1 MVKFGMP
8 FTSPKELKFDP
19 ISGLSS
25 FTLPT
30 DLPQDVAG
38 LTALLHASIVAQND
52 VIRSAKMQLE
62 HFNHREAELIQ
73 AQQDA
78 DVKLLEA
85 QRDADAKLLEAQ
97 RDADAKL
104 MEVQRAADARIQAL
118 LEQIV
123 LARHRQFGVSS
134 EVLPAQARL
143 FDEADVLA
151 STSTE
156 GQDQVSLPVLDSVE
170 HKTTTPAAP
179 KKPARGKRAP
189 LPDELQRVDI
199 IHDVAEAQRT
209 CPCGTPMIAI
219 GEEVSEQLDIV
230 PMQIRVL
237 RHIRKRYGC
246 PQSTHAPIT
255 AALPAQPL
263 PKTNASASLLAML
276 LTVKYVDGLPLTRF
290 AKVLA
295 RHGVTV
301 ADQTLARW
309 VIGSAN
315 LLQPLHNL
323 LRDSLLEGPFIHM
336 DETVV
341 QVLQEKD
348 KSPTSQSY
356 MWVQA
361 GGKAGQQV
369 VLFDYDPSRAGS
381 VPRRL
386 LQDYA
391 GYLISDAYAGYA
403 QFDQSKDIIRLG
415 CWAHV
420 RRRFMEAIKVQP
432 KGKRGRA
439 NEAVELIG
447 KLYRI
452 ERDKKESSDA
462 ERYQARQQTSVPILA
477 QLKSWLDKTRPQVP
491 PKSALGTA
499 LSYLADCW
507 PTLTRYTDRGDLPI
521 DNNRCENAI
530 RPFVIGRKAWLFSAT
545 PAGANASAIL
555 YSLIETAK
563 ANGHE
568 PYAWLQY
575 VLRRIPKAQTLA
587 DYEALLPWNLL
598 QQDLI
603 IDVVD

>member
-1 MVKFGMP
+1 MVKCGMP
-8 FTSPKELKFDP
+8 LTSSKEFNVASNSDLN
-19 ISGLSS
+19 S

-30 DLPQDVAG
+30 ELPQDRAQ
-38 LTALLHASIVAQND
+38 LTALLHAAV
-52 VIRSAKMQLE
+52 M
-62 HFNHREAELIQ
+62 
-73 AQQDA
+73 AQQA
-78 DVKLLEA
+78 AICSAEIRYQALEKELKESKHKLIEVQQNAAA
-85 QRDADAKLLEAQ
+85 QLIEI
-97 RDADAKL
+97 
-104 MEVQRAADARIQAL
+104 QRAAEARIQSL
-118 LEQIV
+118 LEQIA
-123 LARHRQFGVSS
+123 LARHRQFGSSS
-134 EVLPAQARL
+134 EVLSTQARL
-143 FDEADVLA
+143 FDEADILA
-151 STSTE
+151 ATSTE
-156 GQDQVSLPVLDSVE
+156 AQDQVSLPEVDTIDS
-170 HKTTTPAAP
+170 KINTPAP
-179 KKPARGKRAP
+179 SNTPARGKRSP
-189 LPDELQRVDI
+189 LPAELKRVDI
-199 IHDVAEAQRT
+199 IHDVPEQART
-209 CPCGTPMIAI
+209 CPCGTPMVMI
-219 GEEVSEQLDIV
+219 GEDVSEQLDIV

-237 RHIRKRYGC
+237 RHIRKKYAC
-246 PQSTHAPIT
+246 AADSHAPIT
-255 AALPAQPL
+255 AALPEQPL

-301 ADQTLARW
+301 SEQTLARW
-309 VIGSAN
+309 VIGCAN

-323 LRDSLLEGPFIHM
+323 LRDSLQEGPFIHM
-336 DETVV
+336 DETRV

-361 GGKAGQQV
+361 GGKAGQKV
-369 VLFDYDPSRAGS
+369 VVFDYDPSRAGS

-386 LQDYA
+386 LEGYA
-391 GYLISDAYAGYA
+391 GYLMSDAYAGYA
-403 QFDQSKDIIRLG
+403 QFDQSKNIIRLG

-420 RRRFMEAIKVQP
+420 RRRFMDAIKVQP

-452 ERDKKESSDA
+452 ERDAKDSSDD
-462 ERYQARQQTSVPILA
+462 ERHQARQQYSVPLLV
-477 QLKSWLDKTRPQVP
+477 QLKSWLDKTRPQVT

-499 LSYLADCW
+499 LSYMADCW

-530 RPFVIGRKAWLFSAT
+530 RPFVVGRKAWLFSAT

-568 PYAWLQY
+568 PYSWLHH
-575 VLRRIPKAQTLA
+575 VLRHIPTATTLEE
-587 DYEALLPWNLL
+587 YEALLPWNLQ

-603 IDVVD
+603 TELAD

>member
-1 MVKFGMP
+1 MVKFDMP
-8 FTSPKELKFDP
+8 FTSPKELQVAS

-30 DLPQDVAG
+30 ELPQDMAG
-38 LTALLHASIVAQND
+38 ITALLHAVIMAQHEAMHSAE
-52 VIRSAKMQLE
+52 IRYQALEKKLEDNKKSAAAQLIE
-62 HFNHREAELIQ
+62 I
-73 AQQDA
+73 
-78 DVKLLEA
+78 
-85 QRDADAKLLEAQ
+85 
-97 RDADAKL
+97 
-104 MEVQRAADARIQAL
+104 QRAADARIQTL
-118 LEQIV
+118 LEQIA
-123 LARHRQFGVSS
+123 LARHRQFGSSS
-134 EVLPAQARL
+134 EVLPTQARL
-143 FDEADVLA
+143 FDEADVIA
-151 STSTE
+151 ATSTE
-156 GQDQVSLPVLDSVE
+156 AQDQVSLPEACAIDS
-170 HKTTTPAAP
+170 KTNTPAP
-179 KKPARGKRAP
+179 SNKPARGKRSP
-189 LPDELQRVDI
+189 LPAELKRVDI
-199 IHDVAEAQRT
+199 IHDVPEHART
-209 CPCGTPMIAI
+209 CPCGTAMVVI
-219 GEEVSEQLDIV
+219 GEDVSEQLDIV

-237 RHIRKRYGC
+237 RHIRQKYAC
-246 PQSTHAPIT
+246 ATSSHAPIT

-301 ADQTLARW
+301 PDQTLARW
-309 VIGSAN
+309 VIGCAN
-315 LLQPLHNL
+315 VLQPLHNL
-323 LRDSLLEGPFIHM
+323 LRDSLQEGPYIHM

-361 GGKAGQQV
+361 GGKAGQKV

-420 RRRFMEAIKVQP
+420 RRRFMDAIKVQP

-452 ERDKKESSDA
+452 ERDTKESSDA
-462 ERYQARQQTSVPILA
+462 ERHLARQQHSIPLLD
-477 QLKSWLDKTRPQVP
+477 QLKNWLAKTRPEVT

-499 LSYLADCW
+499 LSYMADCW
-507 PTLTRYTDRGDLPI
+507 PTLTRYTERGDLPI

-530 RPFVIGRKAWLFSAT
+530 RPFVVGRKAWLFSAST
-545 PAGANASAIL
+545 AGANASAIL

-568 PYAWLQY
+568 PYSWLQH
-575 VLRRIPKAQTLA
+575 VLHNIPKATTLD
-587 DYEALLPWNLL
+587 DYEALLPWNW
-598 QQDLI
+598 QQQNLI
-603 IDVVD
+603 IELAA

>member
-1 MVKFGMP
+1 MVKCDMP
-8 FTSPKELKFDP
+8 FTSPKELQVAS
-19 ISGLSS
+19 ISDLSS

-30 DLPQDVAG
+30 ELPQDMTG
-38 LTALLHASIVAQND
+38 LTVLLHEVMH
-52 VIRSAKMQLE
+52 RSEMRYQALE
-62 HFNHREAELIQ
+62 KELKESKRN
-73 AQQDA
+73 A
-78 DVKLLEA
+78 EA
-85 QRDADAKLLEAQ
+85 QLIEVQKSAEAQ
-97 RDADAKL
+97 L
-104 MEVQRAADARIQAL
+104 IEIQRAADARIQTL
-118 LEQIV
+118 LEQIA
-123 LARHRQFGVSS
+123 LARHRQFGSSS
-134 EVLPAQARL
+134 EVLSTQARL
-143 FDEADVLA
+143 FDEADVIA
-151 STSTE
+151 ATSTDA
-156 GQDQVSLPVLDSVE
+156 QDQVSLPEVDTIDS
-170 HKTTTPAAP
+170 KINTPALIHQ
-179 KKPARGKRAP
+179 PARGKRSP
-189 LPDELQRVDI
+189 LPAELKRIDI
-199 IHDVAEAQRT
+199 IQDVPEQERT
-209 CPCGTPMIAI
+209 CPCGTAMTVI
-219 GEEVSEQLDIV
+219 GEDVSEQLDIV

-237 RHIRKRYGC
+237 RHIRKKYAC
-246 PQSTHAPIT
+246 STNSHAPVT

-301 ADQTLARW
+301 PDQTLARW
-309 VIGSAN
+309 VIGCAN

-323 LRDSLLEGPFIHM
+323 LRDSLQEGPFIHM

-361 GGKAGQQV
+361 GGKPGQKV

-420 RRRFMEAIKVQP
+420 RRRFMDAIKVQP

-447 KLYRI
+447 KLYGI
-452 ERDKKESSDA
+452 ERDTREYSDA
-462 ERYQARQQTSVPILA
+462 ERYQSRQQYSVPLLD
-477 QLKSWLDKTRPQVP
+477 QLKCWLATTRPEVT

-499 LSYLADCW
+499 LSYMADCW
-507 PTLTRYTDRGDLPI
+507 PTLTRYTERGDLPI

-530 RPFVIGRKAWLFSAT
+530 RPFVVGRKAWLFSVST
-545 PAGANASAIL
+545 AGANASAVL

-568 PYAWLQY
+568 PYSWLHH
-575 VLRRIPKAQTLA
+575 VLRHIPNATTLEN
-587 DYEALLPWNLL
+587 YEALLPWNLQ

-603 IDVVD
+603 TEPAV

>member
-1 MVKFGMP
+1 MVKCDMP
-8 FTSPKELKFDP
+8 FTSSKELKFASIP
-19 ISGLSS
+19 SLNS
-25 FTLPT
+25 FTLPI

-38 LTALLHASIVAQND
+38 LTALLHASIATQHE
-52 VIRSAKMQLE
+52 VIQSAKIQLE
-62 HFNHREAELIQ
+62 QFNRREAELIQ
-73 AQQDA
+73 SQRHT
-78 DVKLLEA
+78 EA
-85 QRDADAKLLEAQ
+85 MLI
-97 RDADAKL
+97 
-104 MEVQRAADARIQAL
+104 EVQRAAEARIQAL

-123 LARHRQFGVSS
+123 LSRHRQFGASS
-134 EVLPAQARL
+134 EALSAQARL
-143 FDEADVLA
+143 FDEADVIA
-151 STSTE
+151 STSTDE
-156 GQDQVSLPVLDSVE
+156 QDQVRLPELGSIE
-170 HKTTTPAAP
+170 HQTTTPAATN
-179 KKPARGKRAP
+179 KPARGKRAP
-189 LPDELQRVDI
+189 LPVQLQRVDI
-199 IHDVAEAQRT
+199 IHDVPEVERT
-209 CPCGTPMIAI
+209 CPCGTPLIAI
-219 GEEVSEQLDIV
+219 GEDVSEQLDIV

-246 PQSTHAPIT
+246 PQSAHVPIT

-263 PKTNASASLLAML
+263 PKTNASAALLAML
-276 LTVKYVDGLPLTRF
+276 LSVKYVDGLPLTRF

-323 LRDSLLEGPFIHM
+323 LRDSLLEGPYIHM

-369 VLFDYDPSRAGS
+369 VLFDYDRSRAGS

-403 QFDQSKDIIRLG
+403 QFNQSKDIIRLG

-447 KLYRI
+447 RLYRI
-452 ERDKKESSDA
+452 ERDTKDA
-462 ERYQARQQTSVPILA
+462 TDTERYQARQEHSTPILA
-477 QLKSWLDKTRPQVP
+477 QLNSWLDKTRPQVP

-568 PYAWLQY
+568 PYAWLHY
-575 VLRRIPKAQTLA
+575 VLRHIPNAQTLIE
-587 DYEALLPWNLL
+587 YEALLPWNLR